1 MDTTQDN
8 NTIEKSFSG
17 NFENCPFKNSV
28 EIQVRFNDIDMLGHV
43 SNTVYL
49 NYFDT
54 GKSSYM
60 NEVIQDYDFKNEAM
74 VEASVK
80 IDFLEPVFMNE
91 KIAVLTRVI
100 HLGNKSFTFEHH
112 LINANTKKV
121 HAMCTAIMV
130 CFNPQKQESIF
141 IPELWREKIQ
151 SFECHTL

>member
-1 MDTTQDN
+1 MAD
-8 NTIEKSFSG
+8 
-17 NFENCPFKNSV
+17 FKNCV

-60 NEVIQDYDFKNEAM
+60 EEVVKDYDFSTEAM

-80 IDFLEPVFMNE
+80 IDFLEPVFM
-91 KIAVLTRVI
+91 KARIVVFTRVTK
-100 HLGNKSFTFEHH
+100 LGNKSFTIEHQLVDADTH
-112 LINANTKKV
+112 KI

-130 CFNPQKQESIF
+130 CFNPKKQESIL
-141 IPELWREKIQ
+141 IPDSWRKKIQ
-151 SFECHTL
+151 VYEGLEE